1 MENKNKKIIKNIVL
15 AGGISAICLTTT
27 AFATNI
33 NEKNIISTYSNIV
46 KSVNQDLI
54 DKELMESYCKLFEES
69 KLYDTLIKEFNEIK
83 SVSIEETK
91 EYITITF
98 DVDSDKTLE
107 NEKELYKEEL
117 NDLFNKLDSVDN
129 NKNIILEVDVYY
141 EVDENEELE
150 QIKRNTYTICK
161 SKFSE
166 NTLAICKTTSV
177 NIPDSWRKRYFV
189 YNVEKE
195 SFIDDN
201 IKKNHFEDE
210 VYNEVYNSIH
220 GESYK

>member
-1 MENKNKKIIKNIVL
+1 MEKKKIKTMLIT
-15 AGGISAICLTTT
+15 GGVTSVICMST
-27 AFATNI
+27 AFAMNFNKTSFYPV
-33 NEKNIISTYSNIV
+33 IID
-46 KSVNQDLI
+46 SVSQDLSG
-54 DKELMESYCKLFEES
+54 KKSAEFYSKLFEES
-69 KLYDTLIKEFNEIK
+69 KLYSTLIEEFKNIK
-83 SVSIEETK
+83 DFYIEKTK
-91 EYITITF
+91 K
-98 DVDSDKTLE
+98 DVVLNVVVKSDKILE

-161 SKFSE
+161 SKFNE
-166 NTLAICKTTSV
+166 NTLAICKTTTV
-177 NIPDSWRKRYFV
+177 NRPDSWRKRYFV

>member
-1 MENKNKKIIKNIVL
+1 MKNKKIKTMII
-15 AGGISAICLTTT
+15 AGGVTSVICMSTT
-27 AFATNI
+27 FAMNFNKTSFYPV
-33 NEKNIISTYSNIV
+33 IID
-46 KSVNQDLI
+46 SVSQDLSG
-54 DKELMESYCKLFEES
+54 KKSAEFYSKLFEES
-69 KLYDTLIKEFNEIK
+69 KLYSTLIEEFKNIK
-83 SVSIEETK
+83 DFSIEETK
-91 EYITITF
+91 KDVVLKIA
-98 DVDSDKTLE
+98 VDSDKILE

-129 NKNIILEVDVYY
+129 NKNIILEIDVYY
-141 EVDENEELE
+141 EVDENGELE
-150 QIKRNTYTICK
+150 QIRRNTYTMCK
-161 SKFSE
+161 SKYSE

-201 IKKNHFEDE
+201 IKKNHFEDKI
-210 VYNEVYNSIH
+210 YNEVYNSIH